1 MRKSELKEE
10 SERAAQQRATEVA
23 ARAAALAAQ
32 VGVAAAESA
41 ARKVGA
47 ACVQVQQAAHRRAD
61 SLSVIAMA
69 DLSGENF
76 LFGDDYGM
84 GLHWMGATQQPGLE
98 HGKDST
104 SDESDNEAIARAS
117 NYLYFDALVTNET
130 DV

>member
-1 MRKSELKEE
+1 
-10 SERAAQQRATEVA
+10 
-23 ARAAALAAQ
+23 
-32 VGVAAAESA
+32 
-41 ARKVGA
+41 
-47 ACVQVQQAAHRRAD
+47 
-61 SLSVIAMA
+61 MA

-84 GLHWMGATQQPGLE
+84 SLHWMGATQQPGLE

-117 NYLYFDALVTNET
+117 KYLYFDALATNET